1 LKLRFRVEKLRDTL
15 HAKLPNSKRKN
26 RSYPP
31 YGCDTTNSWSRAFWL
46 CGTVKLWF
54 EGGKNT
60 LAHLSEVALGGTAVG
75 TGLNTPA
82 GYDVTVAKYI
92 AEFTGHPFV
101 TAENKF
107 EALAAHDAIVE
118 SHGR

>member
-1 LKLRFRVEKLRDTL
+1 MQ
-15 HAKLPNSKRKN
+15 KLPNSKRSKN

-31 YGCDTTNSWSRAFWL
+31 YATPL
-46 CGTVKLWF
+46 TVGQELSGYVAQLNYGLKAV
-54 EGGKNT
+54 KNT

-107 EALAAHDAIVE
+107 EAHC
-118 SHGR
+118 S

>member
-1 LKLRFRVEKLRDTL
+1 MQ
-15 HAKLPNSKRKN
+15 LPNSKRSKN

-31 YGCDTTNSWSRAFWL
+31 YGCDTI
-46 CGTVKLWF
+46 TVGQELSGYVAQLNYGLKAV
-54 EGGKNT
+54 KN
-60 LAHLSEVALGGTAVG
+60 LRHLSEVAGGTAVG

-107 EALAAHDAIVE
+107 EALAHDAIVE
-118 SHGR
+118 SHGAKTISSFTKQNCK